1 MANIKC
7 TIHHLGRIFIS
18 LDEKKINKQTNE
30 RTISN
35 PCFRYK
41 RQMKIFFAPSFNI
54 YLLFMRYCMYSMVVC
69 FLFST
74 SVRSHLMRSLC
85 FHVLLPSP
93 IHWFESVFLS
103 KLFSWIYWFATSSAF
118 SPIIIS
124 ASFIFVFIFFLLF
137 FRLVLLLLLLLLF
150 FFSNFNQQRNVILLT
165 LYNVYNSMLLSDVIV
180 SFHQLKMPLLCVDF
194 IFCCCWYHSKRFTN
208 SIPSYFGDRK
218 KNINKQIKMYWNWI
232 DADTRDFQ
240 LQNLHFK
247 WNIGK
252 PFKNTHTHAL
262 PHIVHFV
269 RLISARMQCV
279 RVKNVVKLLFNRV
292 VCVLF
297 CTCVFFSVII
307 LM

>member
-137 FRLVLLLLLLLLF
+137 FRLVLSLLLLLLF
-150 FFSNFNQQRNVILLT
+150 FFPISINNGMWFCWRCTMCTIQCYCRMWLSPFINWKCLCSALT
-165 LYNVYNSMLLSDVIV
+165 
-180 SFHQLKMPLLCVDF
+180 SFFVVVD
-194 IFCCCWYHSKRFTN
+194 I
-208 SIPSYFGDRK
+208 I
-218 KNINKQIKMYWNWI
+218 
-232 DADTRDFQ
+232 
-240 LQNLHFK
+240 QN
-247 WNIGK
+247 
-252 PFKNTHTHAL
+252 AL
-262 PHIVHFV
+262 PIRFHRTLEIE
-269 RLISARMQCV
+269 RKTSTN
-279 RVKNVVKLLFNRV
+279 K
-292 VCVLF
+292 
-297 CTCVFFSVII
+297 
-307 LM
+307 